1 MYRSGLKII
10 QAFTIIYLFFL
21 IEIIFCKNASAQF
34 PVPFEQDTYYITT
47 AYGVL
52 TPISIFNYILLKN
65 DTIIKT
71 KQIGPVYLKYEKSVG
86 NDFGLGINLSY
97 VYNQWEAPG
106 QSYSNTSSFLK
117 RHSYSA
123 LVRLNYH
130 LYNKRYYDLFT
141 GFGIGFR
148 RADLIYNI
156 EVPDS
161 IGKPISFPIGF
172 EFGIGGKYFLNP
184 DLALYFEL
192 GASKSFLQGGLT
204 YSFRSKKYYD
214 SKLPSD

>member
-1 MYRSGLKII
+1 MKRYSSKSAKI
-10 QAFTIIYLFFL
+10 FTVTCLFVL
-21 IEIIFCKNASAQF
+21 IEITFCKNSYSQF
-34 PVPFEQDTYYITT
+34 PSPFEENTTYITS

-52 TPISIFNYILLKN
+52 TPISILNYVLFKN
-65 DTIIKT
+65 DTIVKT
-71 KQIGPVYLKYEKSVG
+71 GQIGPVYLKYEKSVG
-86 NDFGLGINLSY
+86 NNFGLGVNLAY

-106 QSYSNTSSFLK
+106 QSYSSTSSYLR

-130 LYNKRYYDLFT
+130 LYNKRYYDFFT
-141 GFGIGFR
+141 GFGMGFR

-161 IGKPISFPIGF
+161 IRKPFSFPIGF

-184 DLALYFEL
+184 DVALYFEL
-192 GASKSFLQGGLT
+192 GVSKSFLQGGLT
-204 YSFRSKKYYD
+204 YTFRSKKYYEMKPT
-214 SKLPSD
+214 SN